1 MSEEVKSNRE
11 TPSSRVMS
19 RGSTGRMS
27 SRAQTPEERERRRK
41 EKEAQLRKEAQ
52 EEFNTNWIAPKGR
65 PIDKIRKLQY
75 KGGTLF
81 SPIKTKGE
89 QQWETGSKV
98 AGPNLTVKGM
108 EVLVKAIRDGMDD
121 TQTQLEG
128 WEAVKTACSYIGKA
142 TRGKKLPPALTLT
155 ALTNTL
161 GACVGMLRCGRIA
174 RIP

>member
-1 MSEEVKSNRE
+1 
-11 TPSSRVMS
+11 
-19 RGSTGRMS
+19 MS

-128 WEAVKTACSYIGKA
+128 WEAVKTACSYIGVEELPESHDPVVAKA
-142 TRGKKLPPALTLT
+142 IELDIIGVLRRSMT
-155 ALTNTL
+155 AHISHPGVQEQGL
-161 GACVGMLRCGRIA
+161 GALANFAINGEKD
-174 RIP
+174 